1 MSWVDDIVKLGNL
14 GVNAYDSFATQKLR
28 AAEKLDDERKQK
40 SLILFRDEIADENR
54 DAAFIDSRLLDV
66 EKENKAE
73 MIRLD
78 KKAKEL
84 DFDYENYIGS
94 VPENERTESMKAV
107 FEDEADYGNYQ
118 LFKIAEHS
126 DDVNQL
132 RSNVKATNDL
142 NTWKIK
148 KLSSEIEK
156 FEQGKAE
163 SKKLQDVAGIQSILD
178 YHDYTAG
185 LNEFKDKY
193 LVDEETI
200 QQFQETYMGMTAGD
214 AGFGMF
220 GPKTTAQWESI
231 MGTPT
236 ATVGTGPDEKFGTA
250 DDDVEALTARGAGF
264 MSGAPTTKEQLNL
277 ENALSTLKNKKA
289 ARVKASKKDKL
300 VDIDWDAKK
309 DEWWDENANQPLR
322 NQAVA
327 IKALKEAVKV
337 NDSTYFEYM
346 TYDASEKFDKEGGF
360 RNLEDVESFRENL
373 GISLLNAVKWGAP
386 NYYEA
391 KKTTGKNDFNTMLTD
406 MFNDLVPNNNDNIHL
421 GSGMHKDYE
430 GKFDF
435 NQWGMGENEAAKKH
449 FVQNLIMWKQARNV
463 ENEWTGGNV
472 EGFGGK
478 QGDFLRLQLMNQ
490 QKVDEL
496 SGTFVPSYTAED
508 YTASDLLL
516 LNNLV
521 PGIDNVYDENT
532 NTIDNELLQT
542 ALDKLELINTGQ

>member
-1 MSWVDDIVKLGNL
+1 MSWFDDMIKLGHL

-28 AAEKLDDERKQK
+28 TAEKLDDERKQK

-54 DAAFIDSRLLDV
+54 DAAFIDSRLSDV

-73 MIRLD
+73 IIRLD

-94 VPENERTESMKAV
+94 VPENERTENMKAV

-132 RSNVKATNDL
+132 KSNIKANNDL

-156 FEQGKAE
+156 FEKGKAE
-163 SKKLQDVAGIQSILD
+163 AKKLQDVAGIQSILD

-200 QQFQETYMGMTAGD
+200 QQFQETYMGMTAED
-214 AGFGMF
+214 AGFGVF
-220 GPKTTAQWESI
+220 GPKTTAQWESV

-236 ATVGTGPDEKFGTA
+236 ATVGSGPDEKFGTA

-264 MSGAPTTKEQLNL
+264 MSGAPSTKEQLNL
-277 ENALSTLKNKKA
+277 ENALSTLKNKEA

-322 NQAVA
+322 NQAVS
-327 IKALKEAVKV
+327 IKALKASV
-337 NDSTYFEYM
+337 NAYDDNDEYFRHM
-346 TYDASEKFDKEGGF
+346 TYDASIQFDKYGVF
-360 RNLEDVESFRENL
+360 RNLEDVE
-373 GISLLNAVKWGAP
+373 
-386 NYYEA
+386 
-391 KKTTGKNDFNTMLTD
+391 
-406 MFNDLVPNNNDNIHL
+406 
-421 GSGMHKDYE
+421 
-430 GKFDF
+430 
-435 NQWGMGENEAAKKH
+435 
-449 FVQNLIMWKQARNV
+449 
-463 ENEWTGGNV
+463 
-472 EGFGGK
+472 
-478 QGDFLRLQLMNQ
+478 
-490 QKVDEL
+490 
-496 SGTFVPSYTAED
+496 
-508 YTASDLLL
+508 
-516 LNNLV
+516 
-521 PGIDNVYDENT
+521 
-532 NTIDNELLQT
+532 
-542 ALDKLELINTGQ
+542 